1 MSSIMD
7 ILLTHCEWEK
17 MYQVEKLNYIL
28 LWFNYLPS
36 PIVLILQVELE
47 KVNIGIAWKMIE
59 SEFGEKWSF
68 SQDG

>member
-1 MSSIMD
+1 
-7 ILLTHCEWEK
+7 

-47 KVNIGIAWKMIE
+47 KVNIGIAWEMIE